1 LPVAASS
8 RAHCVHREA
17 HNHCP
22 EHRNG
27 DCDEQPCGDAE
38 QSGNARKIICVCGD
52 GEEAKG
58 YTCQHYGNEQQ
69 QACRHRRPSRDMG
82 LLQ

>member
-1 LPVAASS
+1 VRSS
-8 RAHCVHREA
+8 PPAPSEHD
-17 HNHCP
+17 HCP

-27 DCDEQPCGDAE
+27 DRDEQPCGDAE

-58 YTCQHYGNEQQ
+58 YAVRNEKLT
-69 QACRHRRPSRDMG
+69 R
-82 LLQ
+82 